1 MAKGVSDVKTIVRNH
16 FSEIINHGRVDKIED
31 IWADN
36 CVIKGL
42 QGRSFKGVRGVKK
55 RVLDFQKAVP
65 DLKVKL
71 DNLLAEGN
79 KVVATWEMTGTFK
92 HDYNEIKGTGK
103 KFNIRGVDLFKI
115 NKGKIQENALYFDM
129 FDLLHQMDAI

>member
-1 MAKGVSDVKTIVRNH
+1 M
-16 FSEIINHGRVDKIED
+16 
-31 IWADN
+31 
-36 CVIKGL
+36 

-79 KVVATWEMTGTFK
+79 KVVATWEVTGTFK

-103 KFNIRGVDLFKI
+103 KFNVRGVDLFKI
-115 NKGKIQENALYFDM
+115 NKGKIQENALYFDL